1 MKTYGVIMAGGG
13 GTRFWPLS
21 RQETPKQL
29 LNLSGKDIMVNEAI
43 DRLSKTAGKDD
54 IFIVTNETQVKK
66 MLQATKGRV
75 KRNHILSE
83 PSARNTA
90 ACVGYAAMEIVKK
103 YGDGIMVITPSDAYI
118 KNEAEFTRI
127 LGIAVKAAEEKDA
140 LVTVGIKPTFA
151 ATGYGYIKY
160 AVSAVNAEQSEAED
174 LENGRFCT
182 SAGTA
187 CRRALRGSA
196 LASLPSATLRATP
209 GPNAEQAGAEEVLKV
224 LEFKEKPDAETAQ
237 KYVSSGEYAWN
248 SGMFIWKAST
258 ILKNFEHFLP
268 EIYGD
273 LQKIGEAMGT
283 DEEFNVIADIYPKIQ
298 SISIDYGIMEKS
310 PDVYVVPGEFGWND
324 VGSFDMLG
332 VLHEPDQ
339 NGNVAI
345 GDQISIGTKNC
356 ITYSSGRLVA
366 TIGLENVVVIE
377 TPDAVLV
384 CDKSKVQDVKKV
396 VEQLKKDRRVEL
408 L

>member
-21 RQETPKQL
+21 RLETPKQL
-29 LNLSGKDIMVNEAI
+29 LNLSGKDLMVNEAI
-43 DRLSKTAGKDD
+43 ARLSKTAALND

-75 KRNHILSE
+75 RSNHVLSE

-90 ACVGYAAMEIVKK
+90 ACIGYAAMEILKK

-118 KNEAEFTRI
+118 KNEAEFTRV
-127 LGIAVKAAEEKDA
+127 LGISVKAAEEKDA
-140 LVTVGIKPTFA
+140 LVTVGIRPTFA

-160 AVSAVNAEQSEAED
+160 SIKNEELRIKNCESSAKQAEAE
-174 LENGRFCT
+174 R
-182 SAGTA
+182 
-187 CRRALRGSA
+187 
-196 LASLPSATLRATP
+196 
-209 GPNAEQAGAEEVLKV
+209 EVFKV
-224 LEFKEKPDAETAQ
+224 LEFKEKPDEATAK
-237 KYVSSGEYAWN
+237 KYLDSGEYVWN

-258 ILKNFEHFLP
+258 ILKNFQKFLP
-268 EIYGD
+268 SIYAD
-273 LQKIGEAMGT
+273 LQRIGNAMGT
-283 DEEFNVIADIYPKIQ
+283 DDEFNVISDVYPKIE

-310 PDVYVVPGEFGWND
+310 PDVYVVPGEFGWSD

-332 VLHEPDQ
+332 VLHDVDE
-339 NGNVAI
+339 NGNVKI
-345 GDQISIGTKNC
+345 GDQINVSTKNS
-356 ITYSSGRLVA
+356 IIYSSGRLVA
-366 TIGLENVVVIE
+366 TIGLENIVVVE